1 MGKNYHFTE
10 LILAS
15 LNIVACLHIF
25 PIIVENEKQI
35 TGLLLLIHVI
45 PLKHPIYV
53 SERTVS
59 SKI

>member
-53 SERTVS
+53 RGL
-59 SKI
+59 